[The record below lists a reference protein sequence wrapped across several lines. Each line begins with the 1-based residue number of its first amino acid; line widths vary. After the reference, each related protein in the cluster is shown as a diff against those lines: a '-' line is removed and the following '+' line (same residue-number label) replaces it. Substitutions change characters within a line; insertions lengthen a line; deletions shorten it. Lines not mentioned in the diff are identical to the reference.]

1 MLKELK
7 KEQCDRDIV
16 RWKVMQDE
24 VVKAGR
30 CMSSGPK
37 LALEFEFCKLLR
49 QKRVWHIQVQEDAN
63 GTREWEFGE
72 DK

>member
-7 KEQCDRDIV
+7 KEPCDLDIV

-30 CMSSGPK
+30 CISSGPK
-37 LALEFEFCKLLR
+37 LALEFGFCKLLR
-49 QKRVWHIQVQEDAN
+49 QKRVWQIQVQEDAN
-63 GTREWEFGE
+63 GTREQCE
-72 DK
+72 

>member
-1 MLKELK
+1 
-7 KEQCDRDIV
+7 
-16 RWKVMQDE
+16 MQDE

-72 DK
+72 DKQFGFFMLVAEINLQRRD

>member
-1 MLKELK
+1 MLKEPK
-7 KEQCDRDIV
+7 KEPCDLDHIV

-37 LALEFEFCKLLR
+37 LALGFGFCKLLR
-49 QKRVWHIQVQEDAN
+49 Q
-63 GTREWEFGE
+63 
-72 DK
+72 

>member
-1 MLKELK
+1 MLKEPK
-7 KEQCDRDIV
+7 KEPCDLDHIV

-37 LALEFEFCKLLR
+37 LALGFGFCKLLR

-63 GTREWEFGE
+63 GTREQCE
-72 DK
+72 

>member
-1 MLKELK
+1 MLKEPK
-7 KEQCDRDIV
+7 KEQCDLDIV

-37 LALEFEFCKLLR
+37 LALEFGFCKLLR

-63 GTREWEFGE
+63 GTREQCE
-72 DK
+72 